1 MKLRGWYSLSEA
13 IDFYVS
19 LLDDKSANEILNKF
33 KETVPGFS
41 KQPPLKLKKNYINQ
55 IFRRQTPKT
64 RRRKADPFF
73 QHFHNGHD
81 LNDLSEATS
90 KEEFLARISSKD
102 IPDHLK
108 VALTI
113 KYDIKLVEEILP
125 ELQRKLENS
134 EKLFD
139 FAVEVKTDEEALKLL
154 SQNLY
159 LNDHQKESYFK
170 TALLLLSSEQTK
182 QFKIEQNKVKEMSPK
197 EFYAYYQNIQ
207 DYGLSSFAYAVQHD
221 SLEYIIRYGLVSNFL
236 YDIARKGKVA
246 VDELEQSQIHKT
258 KLQEV
263 ENSLKEL
270 KGKLKAVEESNKDIV
285 IAKKSVNNLQK
296 ELEKMKATLADKE
309 LEIAQLGDNNKSK
322 TEEHKVLF
330 QSMIQ
335 EKDQEIL
342 DLRRQLESWKVDV
355 TEKINGFCVLYES
368 SDVSLAQHLFPE
380 VIFVTF
386 KEWEKQKDSLIKNGL
401 TRIYI
406 QQNGISSKKL
416 FALQKSMN
424 GMHYSTFVIHDH
436 KSLIELLSI
445 WKRGEESN
453 V

>member
-1 MKLRGWYSLSEA
+1 MSEV

-19 LLDDKSANEILNKF
+19 LLDDKSANQIINKF

-41 KQPPLKLKKNYINQ
+41 KQPPLKLKKKYINQ
-55 IFRRQTPKT
+55 IFKRQTPKT
-64 RRRKADPFF
+64 KKLKVDPFL
-73 QHFHNGHD
+73 QHFYNGHD
-81 LNDLSEATS
+81 LNDLSEVTS
-90 KEEFLARISSKD
+90 NEEFLARISSKD

-139 FAVEVKTDEEALKLL
+139 FTLEVKTDEEALKLL
-154 SQNLY
+154 SQDLY
-159 LNDHQKESYFK
+159 LSDQQKEYLFK
-170 TALLLLSSEQTK
+170 SALLLLSSEQSK
-182 QFKIEQNKVKEMSPK
+182 QYKIELNKVKKMSPK
-197 EFYAYYQNIQ
+197 EFYAYYKNIQ
-207 DYGLSSFAYAVQHD
+207 NHGLSSIAYAVQHD
-221 SLEYIIRYGLVSNFL
+221 SLDYIISYGLVSNFL
-236 YDIARKGKVA
+236 YEIARKGKEA
-246 VDELEQSQIHKT
+246 VDELEQSQVHKT

-270 KGKLKAVEESNKDIV
+270 KVRLKAADEANKNIV
-285 IAKKSVNNLQK
+285 VVKKTVNTLQK
-296 ELEKMKATLADKE
+296 ELENMKEMIVDKE
-309 LEIAQLGDNNKSK
+309 LEIAQLVDINKSQM
-322 TEEHKVLF
+322 EEQKVLY
-330 QSMIQ
+330 QTMIQ
-335 EKDQEIL
+335 TKDQEIL
-342 DLRRQLESWKVDV
+342 NLRRQLESWKVDV

-368 SDVSLAQHLFPE
+368 SDVSLAQYLFPE

-386 KEWEKQKDSLIKNGL
+386 KDWEKQKDSLIKNGL

-406 QQNGISSKKL
+406 QQNGVSSKKL
-416 FALQKSMN
+416 FALQKSLKGMN
-424 GMHYSTFVIHDH
+424 CSTFVLHDH

>member
-1 MKLRGWYSLSEA
+1 MSEA

-33 KETVPGFS
+33 KETVPGFL

-55 IFRRQTPKT
+55 IFRRQTPKM
-64 RRRKADPFF
+64 RRKKADPFF
-73 QHFHNGHD
+73 QHFHSGHD

-102 IPDHLK
+102 IADHLK
-108 VALTI
+108 VALAI

-139 FAVEVKTDEEALKLL
+139 YTLEIKTDEQALKLL

-170 TALLLLSSEQTK
+170 SALLLLSSEQTK
-182 QFKIEQNKVKEMSPK
+182 QFKVELNKVKEMSLK
-197 EFYAYYQNIQ
+197 EFYAYYQNVQ
-207 DYGLSSFAYAVQHD
+207 DHGLLSFAYAIQHD
-221 SLEYIIRYGLVSNFL
+221 SLEYSIRYGLVSNFL
-236 YDIARKGKVA
+236 YDIARKGKEA

-258 KLQEV
+258 KLQEE
-263 ENSLKEL
+263 ENSLNEL
-270 KGKLKAVEESNKDIV
+270 KEKLKVAEESKKDIV
-285 IAKKSVNNLQK
+285 VAKKSVNNLQK
-296 ELEKMKATLADKE
+296 ELEKVKVRLADKE
-309 LEIAQLGDNNKSK
+309 LEIVQLDDINMSK
-322 TEEHKVLF
+322 MEEQKELY

-335 EKDQEIL
+335 EKDQENL
-342 DLRRQLESWKVDV
+342 NLRRQLESWKVDV
-355 TEKINGFCVLYES
+355 TERINGFCILYES
-368 SDVSLAQHLFPE
+368 SDVSLARCLFPE

-386 KEWEKQKDSLIKNGL
+386 KDWEKQKDSLIKNGL
-401 TRIYI
+401 TQVYI

-416 FALQKSMN
+416 FSLQKSMN

>member
-1 MKLRGWYSLSEA
+1 MSEV

-19 LLDDKSANEILNKF
+19 LLDDKSANEIINKF

-41 KQPPLKLKKNYINQ
+41 KQPPLKLKKKYINQ
-55 IFRRQTPKT
+55 IFKRQTPKT
-64 RRRKADPFF
+64 KKLKTDPFL
-73 QHFHNGHD
+73 QHFYNGHD

-90 KEEFLARISSKD
+90 KEEFLARISSKE

-125 ELQRKLENS
+125 ELQRKVENS

-139 FAVEVKTDEEALKLL
+139 FTLEVKTDEEALKLL
-154 SQNLY
+154 SQDLY
-159 LNDHQKESYFK
+159 LNDQQKEYLFK
-170 TALLLLSSEQTK
+170 SALLLLSSEQTK
-182 QFKIEQNKVKEMSPK
+182 QYKIELNKVKKMSPK

-207 DYGLSSFAYAVQHD
+207 NQGLSSIAYAVQHD
-221 SLEYIIRYGLVSNFL
+221 SLDYLISYGLVFKFL
-236 YDIARKGKVA
+236 YEIARKGKEA
-246 VDELEQSQIHKT
+246 VDELEQLQIHKT

-263 ENSLKEL
+263 EKSLKEL
-270 KGKLKAVEESNKDIV
+270 KVRFKAADEANKNIV
-285 IAKKSVNNLQK
+285 VVKKTVNTLQK
-296 ELEKMKATLADKE
+296 ELENMKDMLADKE
-309 LEIAQLGDNNKSK
+309 LEIAQLGDNNKSQM
-322 TEEHKVLF
+322 EEQKVLY
-330 QSMIQ
+330 QSMMQ
-335 EKDQEIL
+335 TKDQEIL
-342 DLRRQLESWKVDV
+342 NLRRQLESWKVDV
-355 TEKINGFCVLYES
+355 AEKINGFCVLYES
-368 SDVSLAQHLFPE
+368 SDVSLAQYLFPE

-386 KEWEKQKDSLIKNGL
+386 KDWEKQKDSLIKNGL

-406 QQNGISSKKL
+406 QQNGISSKKM
-416 FALQKSMN
+416 FALQKSLK
-424 GMHYSTFVIHDH
+424 GMLYSTFVIHDH